1 MRALKHGARGREI
14 SFMWLE
20 FSISKGWAMNANF
33 DSSKH
38 RRSRMQANASELIPL
53 FCEFYMFI
61 AFYTDAR
68 AHANFLR

>member
-20 FSISKGWAMNANF
+20 FF
-33 DSSKH
+33 
-38 RRSRMQANASELIPL
+38 SRYRMDNERKFRQPQTQTYAYASECIGTNHT

-61 AFYTDAR
+61 ALYTDAA